1 MWKPTTP
8 WPWPRALPGPPRGAL
23 TPMKILG
30 GWIVASLLWAFAGL
44 LASRGFPPLALVFLY
59 GLLIPFTVLLS
70 IATAALG
77 VARRRARTE
86 LIAGSFIEAS
96 DSGRESK

>member
-1 MWKPTTP
+1 
-8 WPWPRALPGPPRGAL
+8 
-23 TPMKILG
+23 
-30 GWIVASLLWAFAGL
+30 
-44 LASRGFPPLALVFLY
+44 LALVFLY